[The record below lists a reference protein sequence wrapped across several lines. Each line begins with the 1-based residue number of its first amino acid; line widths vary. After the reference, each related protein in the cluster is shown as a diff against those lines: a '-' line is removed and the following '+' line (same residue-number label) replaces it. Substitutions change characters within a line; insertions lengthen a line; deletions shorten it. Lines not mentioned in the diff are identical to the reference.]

1 MALPPQQ
8 SKTDKVA
15 EKAPANSEE
24 PQEETPMEQETPEGE
39 ASAEPTSEDTGEE
52 KGSPDEAEHAKMP
65 EHPGRDSD
73 SDGEDSGGEQEQ

>member
-8 SKTDKVA
+8 TKTDTVA
-15 EKAPANSEE
+15 EKASANSEE

-39 ASAEPTSEDTGEE
+39 ASTEPTSEDTSEE
-52 KGSPDEAEHAKMP
+52 KESPDKAEHAKMP

-73 SDGEDSGGEQEQ
+73 SEDSGGEQEQ